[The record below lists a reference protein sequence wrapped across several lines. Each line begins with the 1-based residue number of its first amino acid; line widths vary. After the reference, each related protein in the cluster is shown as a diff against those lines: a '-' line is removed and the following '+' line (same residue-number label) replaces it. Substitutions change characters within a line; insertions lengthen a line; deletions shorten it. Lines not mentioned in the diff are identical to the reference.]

1 MGGGGKTAAPRFPGP
16 TDQQYAPY
24 AATGGQRSQETYDY
38 GRGAVGDAS
47 NFYRGVLSG
56 EYGPGGG
63 SGGGPNL
70 GELTAEELAGLG
82 SDVYGEYK
90 TTGGWGDQRKADFRG
105 RAQGEAQAPYAEAM
119 RRAAIGQS
127 VQGGWG
133 TGVNTSKLAMLRG
146 AEQGRTSALLGAD
159 TEMAAS
165 IDRNRLAGTEGMAG
179 VTNRQIG
186 RREAMNAQQRSNAA
200 SRGAGERAQ
209 FDAQEMAA
217 RGLLGSVDVMN
228 SAGLPYYEAQGN
240 AYGGWGQ
247 AAYPQAQQ
255 GGGSWIPGGI
265 GAAGGAAAGIIAAA

>member
-1 MGGGGKTAAPRFPGP
+1 
-16 TDQQYAPY
+16 
-24 AATGGQRSQETYDY
+24 
-38 GRGAVGDAS
+38 
-47 NFYRGVLSG
+47 
-56 EYGPGGG
+56 
-63 SGGGPNL
+63 
-70 GELTAEELAGLG
+70 
-82 SDVYGEYK
+82 
-90 TTGGWGDQRKADFRG
+90 
-105 RAQGEAQAPYAEAM
+105 
-119 RRAAIGQS
+119 
-127 VQGGWG
+127 
-133 TGVNTSKLAMLRG
+133 
-146 AEQGRTSALLGAD
+146 
-159 TEMAAS
+159 MAAS

-228 SAGLPYYEAQGN
+228 SAGLPYYQAQGD

-247 AAYPQAQQ
+247 SAYPQAQQ